1 MSTPYPEIR
10 ADESGLVPAQPTVRS
25 EWPKKLRALTQQDLD
40 RLTIDQ
46 EGRFYWDG
54 KLVTATTTL
63 SGKTTSAGD
72 TEPKALEMLDRA
84 AMEIAGHRPALDAA
98 PQSAKA
104 VAEIKKGET
113 SLPSA
118 PTKSTEATKQAATA
132 VRADRVERAS
142 SARRTTIA
150 GKIRLS
156 LSALQSLGGLVI
168 TLALLAGAAGLTATG
183 WAAAHE
189 WSCRLAVVSAK
200 YCPADMAP
208 KSPTRVNDI
217 PT

>member
-1 MSTPYPEIR
+1 MSTPYPEIK
-10 ADESGLVPAQPTVRS
+10 ADESGLVPSQPTLRS

-63 SGKTTSAGD
+63 SGKGAD
-72 TEPKALEMLDRA
+72 DPEPKALEMLDRA
-84 AMEIAGHRPALDAA
+84 AIEIAGHKAA
-98 PQSAKA
+98 PDVPPQSVKA
-104 VAEIKKGET
+104 VAEVKPVET
-113 SLPSA
+113 GLPSV
-118 PTKSTEATKQAATA
+118 PTKPTEVPKQVATA
-132 VRADRVERAS
+132 VRAARIERPS
-142 SARRTTIA
+142 SARRTNVE

-156 LSALQSLGGLVI
+156 LSALQSLGGMLV
-168 TLALLAGAAGLTATG
+168 TLALLVAATGLTAGG

-189 WSCRLAVVSAK
+189 WSCRLAVISAK

-208 KSPTRVNDI
+208 KAPTRISDI